1 MRLLFHTFAYI
12 CTLFHHVVCHLH
24 LHLHLYLVVQ
34 YHKLKLIPYTKN
46 KGGPLNPPFSLNKK
60 HWSLKQTERVSGKL
74 WCHLICSY
82 RVILLATK
90 WFRSWIYYMRIP
102 VRLSD
107 NLIYCLP
114 RGEFFNTGRTKNMDL
129 TDKVEQTDFK
139 ELILFDGYI

>member
-1 MRLLFHTFAYI
+1 MPTVSYFCIPMHTFSSCCVSLALALTFI
-12 CTLFHHVVCHLH
+12 LGSPIS
-24 LHLHLYLVVQ
+24 Q
-34 YHKLKLIPYTKN
+34 IKLIPYTKN
-46 KGGPLNPPFSLNKK
+46 KGSPLNPPFSLNKK

-82 RVILLATK
+82 LVILLATK